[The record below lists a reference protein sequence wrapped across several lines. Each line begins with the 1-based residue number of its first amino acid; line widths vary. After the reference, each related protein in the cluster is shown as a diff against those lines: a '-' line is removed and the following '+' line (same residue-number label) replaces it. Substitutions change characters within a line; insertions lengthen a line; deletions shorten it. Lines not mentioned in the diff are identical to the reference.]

1 MKKCNLEVC
10 QEFALNKDG
19 KLISTEYINAL
30 TKMSWECKEKHQWEA
45 NWNSVR
51 QGSWCPYCAW
61 KVKKCNITELQKFAR
76 SRSGKLVSI
85 KYINSKTKMLW
96 EGEEGHQWEAKWTDI
111 KNKKSWCPYCSGS
124 VKPNITELQEYAINK
139 GGKLV
144 STEYINNITKMLWE
158 CEEGHQWEA
167 KWTDIKN
174 KKSWCPGCSSLKP
187 NITELQ
193 EYAINKGGKLVST
206 EYINNITK
214 MLWKCEKGHEW
225 KANWGSIKNSNS
237 WCAICARKAKPD
249 IIELQNF
256 AKSKKGKLLS
266 TTYIDNSN
274 KLLWECKETHQWEA
288 NWGHIKNSNTWCP
301 ECASFKTEL
310 RCKELLESK
319 FGFTLTKTRFLYDS
333 KRYEWDG
340 YNEDHKIAFEYHG
353 YQHYIYPNYFH
364 KTEEQYLKARQRDI
378 EKVQYA
384 KENNIKLIIIPYTE
398 EKNLEQ
404 YIEEIT
410 V

>member
-96 EGEEGHQWEAKWTDI
+96 E
-111 KNKKSWCPYCSGS
+111 
-124 VKPNITELQEYAINK
+124 
-139 GGKLV
+139 
-144 STEYINNITKMLWE
+144 

-174 KKSWCPGCSSLKP
+174 
-187 NITELQ
+187 
-193 EYAINKGGKLVST
+193 
-206 EYINNITK
+206 NN
-214 MLWKCEKGHEW
+214 
-225 KANWGSIKNSNS
+225 S
-237 WCAICARKAKPD
+237 
-249 IIELQNF
+249 
-256 AKSKKGKLLS
+256 
-266 TTYIDNSN
+266 
-274 KLLWECKETHQWEA
+274 
-288 NWGHIKNSNTWCP
+288 WCP

-310 RCKELLESK
+310 RCKELLEAK
-319 FGFTLTKTRFLYDS
+319 FGFCSD
-333 KRYEWDG
+333 
-340 YNEDHKIAFEYHG
+340 
-353 YQHYIYPNYFH
+353 
-364 KTEEQYLKARQRDI
+364 
-378 EKVQYA
+378 
-384 KENNIKLIIIPYTE
+384 
-398 EKNLEQ
+398 
-404 YIEEIT
+404 
-410 V
+410 